1 MTVKRQ
7 LTLLISLIICLPVFT
22 ALIIYGYY
30 CNSSKRL
37 LLSSYRR
44 SPEKA
49 DVSLTSDDL
58 NSIKKSILS
67 LSPKVEAALI
77 VKDRIIESTIA
88 DFPQPGTTLQEGD
101 LWKIIKQT
109 GEKFY
114 YLLTETPLGSDRK
127 HLVLLVSRISK
138 KKNQTNMFYSLLDCV
153 LIFVIICAVATCC
166 ISRTITSSLS
176 HLVKQTEKIA
186 KGDLT
191 PQEQRTPAK
200 SRNEFTDLTEH
211 IDSMRAALLD
221 AKRKQQRFIMG
232 ITHDLR
238 TPISVIKG
246 YTEALYDGVITSEE
260 ETKKSLEIINT
271 KTSQLEEM
279 ITSLI
284 NYCTFFRDNFRRQ
297 ITPHCIKK
305 QLEAFAKSAETT
317 GRIFHRK
324 ISCNINLL
332 ESTDIPVN
340 EQLLAR
346 ALENLFGN
354 ALRYTEDDGE
364 ITITADE
371 SDECIT
377 ITFSDTGC
385 GIAEKDISHLF
396 DLFYRGTNSRR
407 EQGLGIG
414 LSVVKDIV
422 DLHGWNIAIRSEL
435 GKGSDFIIRIPKRTN
450 RTDGEPT

>member
-109 GEKFY
+109 GEEFY
-114 YLLTETPLGSDRK
+114 YLTETPLGSDRK

-153 LIFVIICAVATCC
+153 LIFAIICAVATCC
-166 ISRTITSSLS
+166 ISRTITYSLS

-260 ETKKSLEIINT
+260 ETKKSLEIINV

-305 QLEAFAKSAETT
+305 QLETFAKSAETT
-317 GRIFHRK
+317 GYIFHRK

-435 GKGSDFIIRIPKRTN
+435 GKGSDFIIRIPKNTN

>member
-109 GEKFY
+109 GEEFY
-114 YLLTETPLGSDRK
+114 YLTETPLGSDRK

-153 LIFVIICAVATCC
+153 LIFAIICAVATCC
-166 ISRTITSSLS
+166 ISRTITYSLS

-260 ETKKSLEIINT
+260 ETKKSLEIINV

-422 DLHGWNIAIRSEL
+422 DLHGWSIDIRSEL
-435 GKGSDFIIRIPKRTN
+435 GKGSDFIIRIPKSTN

>member
-109 GEKFY
+109 GEEFY
-114 YLLTETPLGSDRK
+114 YLTETPLGSDRK

-166 ISRTITSSLS
+166 ISRTITYSLS

-246 YTEALYDGVITSEE
+246 YTEALYDGVITSEK
-260 ETKKSLEIINT
+260 ETKKSLEIINV

-422 DLHGWNIAIRSEL
+422 DLHGWSIDIRSEL
-435 GKGSDFIIRIPKRTN
+435 GKGSDFIIRIPKNTN

>member
-37 LLSSYRR
+37 LLNSYRR

-114 YLLTETPLGSDRK
+114 YLTETPLGSDRK

-260 ETKKSLEIINT
+260 ETKKSLEIINV

-305 QLEAFAKSAETT
+305 QLETFAKSAETT
-317 GRIFHRK
+317 GYIFHRK

-371 SDECIT
+371 SDEYIT

-422 DLHGWNIAIRSEL
+422 DLHGWSIDIRSEL
-435 GKGSDFIIRIPKRTN
+435 GKGSDFIIRIPKNTN

>member
-109 GEKFY
+109 GEEFY
-114 YLLTETPLGSDRK
+114 YLTETPLGSDRK

-138 KKNQTNMFYSLLDCV
+138 KKNQTNMFYSLLDCI

-166 ISRTITSSLS
+166 ISRTITYSLS

-260 ETKKSLEIINT
+260 ETKKSLEIINV

-371 SDECIT
+371 SDEYIT

-435 GKGSDFIIRIPKRTN
+435 GKGSDFIIRIPKNTN

>member
-109 GEKFY
+109 GEEFY
-114 YLLTETPLGSDRK
+114 YLTETPLGSDRK

-138 KKNQTNMFYSLLDCV
+138 KKNQTNMFYSLLDCI

-166 ISRTITSSLS
+166 ISRTITYSLS

-246 YTEALYDGVITSEE
+246 YTEALYDDVITSEE
-260 ETKKSLEIINT
+260 ETKKSLEIINV

-305 QLEAFAKSAETT
+305 QLETFAKSAETT
-317 GRIFHRK
+317 GYIFHRK

-371 SDECIT
+371 SDEYIT

-435 GKGSDFIIRIPKRTN
+435 GKGSDFIIRIPKSTN

>member
-109 GEKFY
+109 GEEFY
-114 YLLTETPLGSDRK
+114 YLTETPLGSDRK

-305 QLEAFAKSAETT
+305 QLETFAKSAETT
-317 GRIFHRK
+317 GYIFHRK

-435 GKGSDFIIRIPKRTN
+435 GKGSDFIIRIPKNTN

>member
-109 GEKFY
+109 GEEFY
-114 YLLTETPLGSDRK
+114 YLTETPLGSDRK

-246 YTEALYDGVITSEE
+246 YTEALYDGVITSEK
-260 ETKKSLEIINT
+260 ETKKSLEIINV

-305 QLEAFAKSAETT
+305 QLETFAKLAETT

-354 ALRYTEDDGE
+354 ALRYTENDGE

-422 DLHGWNIAIRSEL
+422 DLHGWSIDIRSEL
-435 GKGSDFIIRIPKRTN
+435 GKGSDFIIRIPKNTN

>member
-109 GEKFY
+109 GEEFY
-114 YLLTETPLGSDRK
+114 YLTETPLGSDRK

-153 LIFVIICAVATCC
+153 LIFAIICAVATCC
-166 ISRTITSSLS
+166 ISRTITYSLS

-260 ETKKSLEIINT
+260 ETKKSLEIINV

-422 DLHGWNIAIRSEL
+422 DLHGWSIDIRSEL
-435 GKGSDFIIRIPKRTN
+435 GKGSDFIIRIPKNTN

>member
-37 LLSSYRR
+37 LLNSYRR

-109 GEKFY
+109 GEEFY
-114 YLLTETPLGSDRK
+114 YLTETPLGSDRK

-260 ETKKSLEIINT
+260 ETKKSLEIINV

-324 ISCNINLL
+324 ISCSINLL

-435 GKGSDFIIRIPKRTN
+435 GKGSDFIIRIPKSTN

>member
-37 LLSSYRR
+37 LLNSYRR

-114 YLLTETPLGSDRK
+114 YLTETPLGSDRK

-138 KKNQTNMFYSLLDCV
+138 KRNQTNMFYSLLDCV

-166 ISRTITSSLS
+166 TSRTITSSLS

-246 YTEALYDGVITSEE
+246 YTEALYDGVITSEK
-260 ETKKSLEIINT
+260 ETKKSLEIINV

-305 QLEAFAKSAETT
+305 QLETFAKLAETT

-371 SDECIT
+371 SDEYIT

-422 DLHGWNIAIRSEL
+422 DLHGWSIDIRSEL
-435 GKGSDFIIRIPKRTN
+435 GKGSDFIIRIPKNTN

>member
-109 GEKFY
+109 GEEFY
-114 YLLTETPLGSDRK
+114 YLTETPLGSDRK

-166 ISRTITSSLS
+166 ISRTITYSLS

-260 ETKKSLEIINT
+260 ETKKSLEIINV

-317 GRIFHRK
+317 GYIFHRK

-422 DLHGWNIAIRSEL
+422 DLHGWSIDIRSEL
-435 GKGSDFIIRIPKRTN
+435 GKGSDFIIRIPKNTN

>member
-37 LLSSYRR
+37 LLNSYRR

-109 GEKFY
+109 GEEFY
-114 YLLTETPLGSDRK
+114 YLTETPLGSDRK

-260 ETKKSLEIINT
+260 ETKKSLEIINV

-305 QLEAFAKSAETT
+305 QLETFAKSAETT

-435 GKGSDFIIRIPKRTN
+435 GKGSDFIIRIPKSTN

>member
-58 NSIKKSILS
+58 NSIKKSVLS

-109 GEKFY
+109 GEEFY
-114 YLLTETPLGSDRK
+114 YLTETPLGSDRK

-138 KKNQTNMFYSLLDCV
+138 KKNQTNMFYSLLDCI

-166 ISRTITSSLS
+166 ISRTITYSLS

-260 ETKKSLEIINT
+260 ETKKSLEIINV

-305 QLEAFAKSAETT
+305 QLETFAKSAETT

-371 SDECIT
+371 SDEYIT

-422 DLHGWNIAIRSEL
+422 DLHGWSIDIRSEL
-435 GKGSDFIIRIPKRTN
+435 GKGSDFIIRIPKNTN

>member
-114 YLLTETPLGSDRK
+114 YLTETPLGSDRK

-138 KKNQTNMFYSLLDCV
+138 KKNQTNMFYSLLDCI

-166 ISRTITSSLS
+166 ISRTITYSLS

-260 ETKKSLEIINT
+260 ETKKSLEIINV

-422 DLHGWNIAIRSEL
+422 DLHGWSIDIRSEL
-435 GKGSDFIIRIPKRTN
+435 GKGSDFIIRIPKNTN

>member
-37 LLSSYRR
+37 LLNSYRR

-109 GEKFY
+109 GEEFY
-114 YLLTETPLGSDRK
+114 YLTETPLGSDRK

-138 KKNQTNMFYSLLDCV
+138 KRNQTNMFYSLLDCV

-260 ETKKSLEIINT
+260 ETKKSLEIINV

-435 GKGSDFIIRIPKRTN
+435 GKGSDFIIRIPKNTN

>member
-109 GEKFY
+109 GEEFY
-114 YLLTETPLGSDRK
+114 YLTETPLGSDRK

-138 KKNQTNMFYSLLDCV
+138 KRNQTNMFYSLLDCV

-246 YTEALYDGVITSEE
+246 YTEALYDGVITSEK
-260 ETKKSLEIINT
+260 ETKKSLEIINV

-435 GKGSDFIIRIPKRTN
+435 GKGSDFIIRIPKSTN
-450 RTDGEPT
+450 RTDGEST

>member
-37 LLSSYRR
+37 LLNSYRR

-109 GEKFY
+109 GEEFY
-114 YLLTETPLGSDRK
+114 YLTETPLGSDRK

-166 ISRTITSSLS
+166 ISRTITYSLS

-260 ETKKSLEIINT
+260 ETKKSLEIINV

-435 GKGSDFIIRIPKRTN
+435 GKGSDFIIRIPKSTN

>member
-49 DVSLTSDDL
+49 DVFLTSDDL

-109 GEKFY
+109 GEEFY
-114 YLLTETPLGSDRK
+114 YLTETPLGSDRK

-138 KKNQTNMFYSLLDCV
+138 KKNQTNMFYSLLDCI

-166 ISRTITSSLS
+166 ISRTITYSLS

-260 ETKKSLEIINT
+260 ETKKSLEIINV

-297 ITPHCIKK
+297 ITPLCIKK
-305 QLEAFAKSAETT
+305 QLETFAKSAETT
-317 GRIFHRK
+317 GYIFRRK

-371 SDECIT
+371 SDEYIT

-422 DLHGWNIAIRSEL
+422 DLHGWSIDIRSEL
-435 GKGSDFIIRIPKRTN
+435 GKGSDFIIRIPKNTN

>member
-109 GEKFY
+109 GEEFY
-114 YLLTETPLGSDRK
+114 YLTETPLGSDRK

-166 ISRTITSSLS
+166 ISRTITYSLS

-260 ETKKSLEIINT
+260 ETKKSLEIINV

-371 SDECIT
+371 SDEYIT

-435 GKGSDFIIRIPKRTN
+435 GKGSDFIIRIPKSTN

>member
-109 GEKFY
+109 GEEFY
-114 YLLTETPLGSDRK
+114 YLTETPLGSDRK

-138 KKNQTNMFYSLLDCV
+138 KKNQTNMFYSLLDCI

-166 ISRTITSSLS
+166 ISRTITYSLS

>member
-109 GEKFY
+109 GEEFY
-114 YLLTETPLGSDRK
+114 YLTETPLGSDRK

-246 YTEALYDGVITSEE
+246 YTEALYDGVITSEK
-260 ETKKSLEIINT
+260 ETKKSLEIINV

-305 QLEAFAKSAETT
+305 QLETFAKLAETT

-422 DLHGWNIAIRSEL
+422 DLHGWSIDIRSEL
-435 GKGSDFIIRIPKRTN
+435 GKGSDFIIRIPKNTN

>member
-114 YLLTETPLGSDRK
+114 YLTETPLGSDRK

-260 ETKKSLEIINT
+260 ETKKSLEIINV

-435 GKGSDFIIRIPKRTN
+435 GKGSDFIIRIPKSTN

>member
-109 GEKFY
+109 GEEFY
-114 YLLTETPLGSDRK
+114 YLTETPLGSDRK

-153 LIFVIICAVATCC
+153 LIFAIICAVATCC
-166 ISRTITSSLS
+166 ISRTITYSLS

-221 AKRKQQRFIMG
+221 AKRKQLRFIMG

-260 ETKKSLEIINT
+260 ETKKSLEIINV

-305 QLEAFAKSAETT
+305 QLETFAKSAETT
-317 GRIFHRK
+317 GYIFHRK

-422 DLHGWNIAIRSEL
+422 DLHGWSIDIRSEL
-435 GKGSDFIIRIPKRTN
+435 GKGSDFIIRIPKNTN

>member
-109 GEKFY
+109 GEEFY
-114 YLLTETPLGSDRK
+114 YLTETPLGSDRK

-138 KKNQTNMFYSLLDCV
+138 KKNQTNMFYSLLDCI

-305 QLEAFAKSAETT
+305 QLETFAKSAETT
-317 GRIFHRK
+317 GYIFHRK

-422 DLHGWNIAIRSEL
+422 DLHGWSIDIRSEL
-435 GKGSDFIIRIPKRTN
+435 GKGSDFIIRIPKNTN

>member
-109 GEKFY
+109 GEEFY
-114 YLLTETPLGSDRK
+114 YLTETPLGSDRK

-246 YTEALYDGVITSEE
+246 YTEALYDGVITSEK
-260 ETKKSLEIINT
+260 ETKKSLEIINV

-305 QLEAFAKSAETT
+305 QLETFAKLAETT

-435 GKGSDFIIRIPKRTN
+435 GKGSDFIIRIPKNTN

>member
-109 GEKFY
+109 GEEFY
-114 YLLTETPLGSDRK
+114 YLTETPLGSDRK

-138 KKNQTNMFYSLLDCV
+138 KKNQTNMFYSLLDCI

-166 ISRTITSSLS
+166 ISRTITYSLS

-260 ETKKSLEIINT
+260 ETKKSLEIINV

-305 QLEAFAKSAETT
+305 QLETFAKSAETT

-371 SDECIT
+371 SDEYIT

-435 GKGSDFIIRIPKRTN
+435 GKGSDFIIRIPKNTN

>member
-44 SPEKA
+44 SAEKA

-109 GEKFY
+109 GEEFY
-114 YLLTETPLGSDRK
+114 YLTETPLGSDRK

-246 YTEALYDGVITSEE
+246 YTEALYDGVITSEK
-260 ETKKSLEIINT
+260 ETKKSLEIINV

-422 DLHGWNIAIRSEL
+422 DLHGWSIDIRSEL
-435 GKGSDFIIRIPKRTN
+435 GKGSDFIIRIPKNTN

>member
-109 GEKFY
+109 GEEFY
-114 YLLTETPLGSDRK
+114 YLTETPLGSDRK

-260 ETKKSLEIINT
+260 ETKKSLEIINV

-317 GRIFHRK
+317 GYIFHRK

-371 SDECIT
+371 SDEYIT

-435 GKGSDFIIRIPKRTN
+435 GKGSDFIIRIPKSTN

>member
-109 GEKFY
+109 GEEFY
-114 YLLTETPLGSDRK
+114 YLTETPLGSDRK

-138 KKNQTNMFYSLLDCV
+138 KKNQTNMFYSLLDCI

-166 ISRTITSSLS
+166 ISRTITYSLS

-246 YTEALYDGVITSEE
+246 YTEALYDGVITSEK
-260 ETKKSLEIINT
+260 ETKKSLEIINV

-305 QLEAFAKSAETT
+305 QLETFAKSAETT
-317 GRIFHRK
+317 GYIFHRK

-371 SDECIT
+371 SDEYIT

-422 DLHGWNIAIRSEL
+422 DLHGWSIDIRSEL
-435 GKGSDFIIRIPKRTN
+435 GKGSDFIIRIPKNTN

>member
-109 GEKFY
+109 GEEFY
-114 YLLTETPLGSDRK
+114 YLTETPLGSDRK

-166 ISRTITSSLS
+166 ISRTITYSLS

-260 ETKKSLEIINT
+260 ETKKSLEIINV

-305 QLEAFAKSAETT
+305 QLETFAKSAETT
-317 GRIFHRK
+317 GYIFHRK

-435 GKGSDFIIRIPKRTN
+435 GKGSDFIIRIPKNTN

>member
-37 LLSSYRR
+37 LLNSYRR

-114 YLLTETPLGSDRK
+114 YLTETPLGSDRK

-166 ISRTITSSLS
+166 ISRTITYSLS

-260 ETKKSLEIINT
+260 ETKKSLEIINV

-305 QLEAFAKSAETT
+305 QLETFAKSAETT
-317 GRIFHRK
+317 GYIFHRK

-371 SDECIT
+371 SDEYIT

-422 DLHGWNIAIRSEL
+422 DLHGWSIDIRSEL
-435 GKGSDFIIRIPKRTN
+435 GKGSDFIIRIPKNTN

>member
-37 LLSSYRR
+37 LLNSYRR

-109 GEKFY
+109 GEEFY
-114 YLLTETPLGSDRK
+114 YLTETPLGSDRK

-246 YTEALYDGVITSEE
+246 YTEALYDGVITSEK
-260 ETKKSLEIINT
+260 ETKKSLEIINV

-305 QLEAFAKSAETT
+305 QLETFAKSAETT
-317 GRIFHRK
+317 GYIFHRK

-422 DLHGWNIAIRSEL
+422 DLHGWSIDIRSEL
-435 GKGSDFIIRIPKRTN
+435 GKGSDFIIRIPKNTN

>member
-109 GEKFY
+109 GEEFY
-114 YLLTETPLGSDRK
+114 YLTETPLGSDRK

-138 KKNQTNMFYSLLDCV
+138 KRNQTNMFYSLLDCV

-246 YTEALYDGVITSEE
+246 YTEALYDGVITSEK
-260 ETKKSLEIINT
+260 ETKKSLEIINV

-305 QLEAFAKSAETT
+305 QLETFAKLAETT

-422 DLHGWNIAIRSEL
+422 DLHGWSIDIRSEL
-435 GKGSDFIIRIPKRTN
+435 GKGSDFIIRIPKSTN

>member
-114 YLLTETPLGSDRK
+114 YLTETPLGSDRK

-138 KKNQTNMFYSLLDCV
+138 KKNQTNMFYSLLDCI

-166 ISRTITSSLS
+166 ISRTITYSLS

-260 ETKKSLEIINT
+260 ETKKSLEIINV

-305 QLEAFAKSAETT
+305 QLETFAKSAETT
-317 GRIFHRK
+317 GYIFHRK

-422 DLHGWNIAIRSEL
+422 DLHGWSIDIRSEL
-435 GKGSDFIIRIPKRTN
+435 GKGSDFIIRIPKNTN

>member
-109 GEKFY
+109 GEEFY
-114 YLLTETPLGSDRK
+114 YLTETPLGSDRK

-138 KKNQTNMFYSLLDCV
+138 KKNQTNMFYSLLDCI

-166 ISRTITSSLS
+166 ISRTITYSLS

-260 ETKKSLEIINT
+260 ETKKSLEIINV

-371 SDECIT
+371 SDEYIT

-435 GKGSDFIIRIPKRTN
+435 GKGSDFIIRIPKSTN

>member
-109 GEKFY
+109 GEEFY
-114 YLLTETPLGSDRK
+114 YLTETPLGSDRK

-246 YTEALYDGVITSEE
+246 YTEALYDGVITSEK
-260 ETKKSLEIINT
+260 ETKKSLEIINV

-305 QLEAFAKSAETT
+305 QLETFAKLAETT

>member
-109 GEKFY
+109 GEEFY
-114 YLLTETPLGSDRK
+114 YLTETPLGSDRK

-260 ETKKSLEIINT
+260 ETKKSLEIINV

-305 QLEAFAKSAETT
+305 QLETFAKLAETT
-317 GRIFHRK
+317 ERIFHRK

-371 SDECIT
+371 SDEYIT

-435 GKGSDFIIRIPKRTN
+435 GKGSDFIIRIPKSTN

>member
-109 GEKFY
+109 GEEFY
-114 YLLTETPLGSDRK
+114 YLTETPLGSDRK

-138 KKNQTNMFYSLLDCV
+138 KKNQTNMFYSLLDCI

-166 ISRTITSSLS
+166 ISRTITYSLS

-260 ETKKSLEIINT
+260 ETKKSLEIINV

-305 QLEAFAKSAETT
+305 QLETFAKSAETT
-317 GRIFHRK
+317 GYIFHRK

-422 DLHGWNIAIRSEL
+422 DLHGWSIDIRSEL
-435 GKGSDFIIRIPKRTN
+435 GKGSDFIIRIPKSTN

>member
-44 SPEKA
+44 SLEKA

-109 GEKFY
+109 GEEFY
-114 YLLTETPLGSDRK
+114 YLTETPLGSDRK

-166 ISRTITSSLS
+166 ISRTITYSLS

-260 ETKKSLEIINT
+260 ETKKSLEIINV

-305 QLEAFAKSAETT
+305 QLETFAKSAETT
-317 GRIFHRK
+317 GYIFHRK

-435 GKGSDFIIRIPKRTN
+435 GKGSDFIIRIPKNTN